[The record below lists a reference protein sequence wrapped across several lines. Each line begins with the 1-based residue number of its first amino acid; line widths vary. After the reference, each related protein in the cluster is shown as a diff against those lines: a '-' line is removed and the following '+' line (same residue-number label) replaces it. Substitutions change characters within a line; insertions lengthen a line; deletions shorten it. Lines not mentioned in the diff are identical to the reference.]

1 MRGVKILRN
10 RSTSDNLSLIQICE
24 SWVKT
29 EGTINTLEQ
38 ILNWIDKKN
47 KEIHVSI
54 ERLSLSEMRDW
65 YYDENC
71 GRIVNHTHSFFD
83 ISGIKRYSS
92 EKTINEQP
100 IIVQSEIGYLGI
112 IGKVID
118 GVMYFLMQAKI
129 EPGNINKIQISPTIQ
144 ATKSNFMCVHG
155 GKSPKY
161 IEYFSQKGK
170 YEIIVDQI
178 QSEQSSRFYGKRN
191 RNMMIIIDDDIKVED
206 SHMWMTLGQVKQ
218 LMEFDNLVNMDTRSV
233 ISCIPLALRDFTN
246 KELKYLG
253 TLFSSEALFNSLF
266 LGKAGMEINMI
277 YQYMNEIKMLDE
289 YRVEL
294 IDLHMLKNWYYN
306 DNAYVSSNS
315 DFNIIFCSIEIEGRE
330 VSKWQQPLFEAK
342 TVLILGLIYSI
353 FDGKIN
359 FLVHS
364 ISEIGCFDK
373 IELGPTIQCTLNEDI
388 HRDDVQVLFFSK
400 YKKNEGIVFSGLF
413 SEEGG
418 RFYHEEN
425 RNVLMQIDKNE
436 ICVLPPGY
444 FWADYQT
451 LNILIQFNNCLNIQ
465 LRNLI
470 SILKL

>member
-1 MRGVKILRN
+1 MQN
-10 RSTSDNLSLIQICE
+10 RSISDNLSLIQICE
-24 SWVKT
+24 SWVTT

-38 ILNWIDKKN
+38 ILDWIDKKN
-47 KEIHVSI
+47 KEVHVSI
-54 ERLSLSEMRDW
+54 ERVSLSEMRDW
-65 YYDENC
+65 YYDDFS
-71 GRIVNHTHSFFD
+71 GRIVNHSHSFFD
-83 ISGIKRYSS
+83 ISGIKRYT
-92 EKTINEQP
+92 KAGIIDEQP
-100 IIVQSEIGYLGI
+100 IIVQNEIGYLGI

-155 GKSPKY
+155 GKCPKY
-161 IEYFSQKGK
+161 IEYFSKRGN

-218 LMEFDNLVNMDTRSV
+218 LMEYDNLVNMDTRSV
-233 ISCIPLALRDFTN
+233 ISCIPLALRDFTY
-246 KELKYLG
+246 KELIYLE
-253 TLFSSEALFNSLF
+253 TLFSSKELFNSLM
-266 LGKAGMEINMI
+266 LGKAGIEINKI

-289 YRVEL
+289 YRVQL
-294 IDLHMLKNWYYN
+294 MKLHLLKNWYYN
-306 DNAYVSSNS
+306 ENGYVSDNS
-315 DFNIIFCSIEIEGRE
+315 DFNIIFCNIEIEGRE
-330 VSKWQQPLFEAK
+330 VSKWQQPLLEAK

-353 FDGKIN
+353 FDDKIN

-373 IELGPTIQCTLNEDI
+373 IEIGPTVQCTIDNDI
-388 HRDDVQVLFFSK
+388 YGDRVQELFFYK
-400 YKKNEGIVFSGLF
+400 YKKKEGIVFSGLF

-425 RNVLMQIDKNE
+425 RNILMQIDQNE
-436 ICVLPPGY
+436 MNELPPGY

-465 LRNLI
+465 LRNLL